1 MSISDRS
8 REILT
13 RVFNDPSTVEAIDEL
28 KADLTKSAVSSQGD
42 EQSRKKNLDMLWG
55 VEALMVKIRA
65 NSNQNEGDQAE

>member
-8 REILT
+8 QEILT
-13 RVFNDPSTVEAIDEL
+13 RVFNDPATLEAIGEL

-42 EQSRKKNLDMLWG
+42 DQSRKRNLDMLWG

-65 NSNQNEGDQAE
+65 NSKQSEGDQAK